1 MLTMGEDTK
10 NEDWLREGARNL
22 LAIADDT
29 TDLVLK
35 GLILDLVAIY
45 LDLASKDSERTIRPI
60 RRSLAPPDSAE

>member
-60 RRSLAPPDSAE
+60 RRSLTPPDSAE

>member
-22 LAIADDT
+22 LAIADGT

-45 LDLASKDSERTIRPI
+45 LDLASKEH
-60 RRSLAPPDSAE
+60 